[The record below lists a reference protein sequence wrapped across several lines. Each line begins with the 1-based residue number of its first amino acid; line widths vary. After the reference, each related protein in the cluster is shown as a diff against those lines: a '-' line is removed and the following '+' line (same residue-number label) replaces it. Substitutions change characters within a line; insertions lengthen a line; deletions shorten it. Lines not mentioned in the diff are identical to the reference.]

1 MFSQAEVW
9 FLNIVVTVLALYAGF
24 TLKAAANK
32 IMTAVDKIAELDK
45 RITVIEVVCP
55 KIHTFK
61 NSDCD
66 AK

>member
-1 MFSQAEVW
+1 MFSQADVW
-9 FLNIVVTVLALYAGF
+9 FLNIVVTLLALYAGF

-61 NSDCD
+61 DSSCET
-66 AK
+66 K